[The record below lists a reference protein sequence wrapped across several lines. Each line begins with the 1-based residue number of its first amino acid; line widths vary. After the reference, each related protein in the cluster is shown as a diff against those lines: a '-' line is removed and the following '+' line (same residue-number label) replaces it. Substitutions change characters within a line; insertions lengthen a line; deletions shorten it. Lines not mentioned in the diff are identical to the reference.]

1 MKTRWSTCSR
11 YCLPIIAVT
20 LVAMPMPAL
29 SESDTTTAA
38 VTARIADSVGVSEAA
53 DMTFNWLAQPTSPG
67 TTRLDPSSSVATGSL
82 AIGGYDAASP
92 AKIVISGTPNQTVAL
107 LIGNNARFGHAAR
120 KVSVSSFTH
129 SGGTSPALG
138 PDGNATIE
146 LGATLRLARET
157 RIGSYRG
164 AFDVIVSNN

>member
-1 MKTRWSTCSR
+1 MKTRWSTWCR
-11 YCLPIIAVT
+11 RCLPMIAAALAAT
-20 LVAMPMPAL
+20 PMPAL
-29 SESDTTTAA
+29 SESDSTTAA
-38 VTARIADSVGVSEAA
+38 VSARIADAVGVSEAA

-67 TTRLDPSSSVATGSL
+67 TTRLDPSRSVATGSL
-82 AIGGYDAASP
+82 AIGGFDAASP

-107 LIGNNARFGHAAR
+107 LIGDSARFGHGAR

-146 LGATLRLARET
+146 LGATLRVARET
-157 RIGSYRG
+157 RIGDYRG